1 MSWAV
6 EEMSSG
12 TPIRTPASPLPPV
25 PTGVIEDTELGY
37 SEQLGGRIR
46 DSDCKLKEEKL
57 KLAMRRIFFPR
68 RQEVDHF
75 GVVLCL
81 CRQHGLIA
89 GILSFLSPIFPSLSI
104 KLLFCFLL
112 CLLWEHLLFV
122 QLLMSGHCL
131 TMSLMVKFHHEWLF

>member
-1 MSWAV
+1 MRRGGRSWAV
-6 EEMSSG
+6 EGMSSG

-37 SEQLGGRIR
+37 LEQLSGRIR

-57 KLAMRRIFFPR
+57 KLAMRRIFFPC

-75 GVVLCL
+75 SVVLCL

-89 GILSFLSPIFPSLSI
+89 GILSFLSPI

-112 CLLWEHLLFV
+112 CLLREHLLFV

-131 TMSLMVKFHHEWLF
+131 TMSLMVKFHHE